1 MSLEKDNLV
10 LGGDLRALATEL
22 DAIRNTH
29 ATSGASTTNANKTEL
44 KNMVIDTSSPKEGEY
59 TVVNNIENLKN
70 YLKNLYTY
78 SAYITTD
85 YSNNITTPV
94 QGEYLKADLTDVL
107 QTQINTVKSICCHD
121 SAYYSGYR
129 SHNSSFYSGYKVH
142 NSGFNSGYR
151 SHNSG
156 FYSGYRSHNSSNR
169 SFRMSWGSF
178 SGSGT
183 GTCNTYRGSYR

>member
-44 KNMVIDTSSPKEGEY
+44 RNMVIDTSSPKEGEY

-129 SHNSSFYSGYKVH
+129 SHNSSFYSGY
-142 NSGFNSGYR
+142 
-151 SHNSG
+151 
-156 FYSGYRSHNSSNR
+156 RSHNSSNR